1 MLSAINGIVGA
12 GAPNLGAV
20 VFVVGVYG
28 LFAGVRH
35 FVSMGG

>member
-1 MLSAINGIVGA
+1 MLSAINGIV
-12 GAPNLGAV
+12 GAV

-35 FVSMGG
+35 LVSVGG